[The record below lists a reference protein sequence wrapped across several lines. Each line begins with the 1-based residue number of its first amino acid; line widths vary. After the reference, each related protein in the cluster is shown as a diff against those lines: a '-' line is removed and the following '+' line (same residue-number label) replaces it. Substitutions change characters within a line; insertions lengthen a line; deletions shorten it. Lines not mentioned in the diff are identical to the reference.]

1 MGTAAEHRDGVVDVD
16 LVATQFD
23 VLDSEMHRKALLEAI
38 RARDAYR
45 KLIDQLKEK
54 IAKLEQGLIGPKS
67 ERYKGE
73 GKEDDPQL
81 SLQILTEL
89 LGAQLPEGADAE
101 QLAAALLEQA
111 RGDAQSGGGSDG
123 GDGGGEDG
131 GDERVHRRPRKPTGR
146 STKGEHVHKLTLELL
161 PEEVKRL
168 GLDAFER
175 IGQETSTTI
184 ERRISSLVEVTIVR
198 PKFRAKT
205 AEAQAAVQ
213 QVRAEAGTLPEQPPE
228 SWITVAPAP
237 ELPLPRAMA
246 GPGLLANVAVRRFD
260 EHLPYNRLENVYER
274 EGMRLG
280 RSTLYGWLDALR
292 ELFAPLIAAIRAD
305 ARGAPYLC
313 VDATGV
319 LVQAPQKCSR
329 GHFWVLVAPGR
340 HVVFAFSHS
349 HDSDAVDKLLGGYDG
364 FVVADAHTVY
374 DHLYGDDGATEVA
387 CWGHARSYFFK
398 ALGSEPEIAR
408 EVLTNL
414 RVMFMLERKLAQDTR
429 KQRERMRQSKVKVLV
444 DRHFELCKKH
454 EDYALDDTPLYAAI
468 RYSLNQ
474 EQALRRFLD
483 DGRLP
488 ATNNIS
494 ERQLRRQAIG
504 RKNWLF
510 VGSDDGAEVNTT
522 FATLI
527 ASCHLN
533 DIEPESYLREVICLL
548 PDWPKSRVLDLAPCN
563 WKQTRQQPDAQQ
575 LLDDNIWL
583 FALREI
589 DAFHA
594 RSA

>member
-1 MGTAAEHRDGVVDVD
+1 MGRAAEHHDGAVDVD
-16 LVATQFD
+16 LVVSQFD
-23 VLDSEMHRKALLEAI
+23 MLDSDMHRRALLEAV

-45 KLIDQLKEK
+45 KLIDQLHEK

-67 ERYKGE
+67 ERFKGE
-73 GKEDDPQL
+73 GADGEDPQL
-81 SLQILTEL
+81 SLQILAEL
-89 LGAQLPEGADAE
+89 LGGQVPEAADAK

-111 RGDAQSGGGSDG
+111 RAEADAGGDG
-123 GDGGGEDG
+123 GDGGGGEDR

-146 STKGEHVHKLTLELL
+146 GTQREHVQKLTLELL

-175 IGQETSTTI
+175 IGQESSTTM

-205 AEAQAAVQ
+205 DEAEVAVQ
-213 QVRAEAGTLPEQPPE
+213 QARQEAGTLPEQPPE
-228 SWITVAPAP
+228 SWITVAPVP
-237 ELPLPRAMA
+237 ELPLPRSMA

-292 ELFAPLIAAIRAD
+292 ELLGPLLAAILAD
-305 ARGAPYLC
+305 ARSAPYLC

-319 LVQAPQKCSR
+319 LVQAPEKCSR
-329 GHFWVLVAPGR
+329 GHFWVLVVPAR

-349 HDSDAVDKLLGGYDG
+349 HDSDAVDKLLGGYGG
-364 FVVADAHTVY
+364 FVVADAHVVY
-374 DHLYGDDGATEVA
+374 DHLYGDDGASEVG

-408 EVLTNL
+408 EVLANL
-414 RVMFMLERKLAQDTR
+414 RVMFMLERKLADDTR
-429 KQRERMRQSKVKVLV
+429 KARERVRQTKVKVLV
-444 DRHFELCKKH
+444 DRHFELCSKH
-454 EDYALDDTPLYAAI
+454 EDYALDGTPLRAAI

-474 EQALRRFLD
+474 EQALRRFLT

-494 ERQLRRQAIG
+494 ERNLRRQAVG

-527 ASCHLN
+527 ASCHLH
-533 DIEPESYLREVICLL
+533 DIEPESYLRELICLV
-548 PDWPKSRVLDLAPCN
+548 PDWPKSRILDLAPCN
-563 WKQTRQQPDAQQ
+563 WKQTRQQPEAQQ
-575 LLDDNIWL
+575 LLADNIWL
-583 FALREI
+583 FALSEI